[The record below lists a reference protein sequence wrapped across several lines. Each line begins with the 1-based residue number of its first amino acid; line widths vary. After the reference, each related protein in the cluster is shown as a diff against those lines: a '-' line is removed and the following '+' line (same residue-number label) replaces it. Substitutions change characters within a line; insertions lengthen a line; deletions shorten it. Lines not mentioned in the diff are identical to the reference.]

1 MTKVNFT
8 PSPPTRVTSKVTL
21 KTDNNLEQGHKLV
34 VTDTCVSVG
43 FTGSPFAEEI
53 YMLIKVSL
61 GQ

>member
-1 MTKVNFT
+1 
-8 PSPPTRVTSKVTL
+8 
-21 KTDNNLEQGHKLV
+21 

-53 YMLIKVSL
+53 YMVIKVSL